1 MPNPFLTPDPLT
13 TRSARALL
21 DPPEGS
27 TALEVLST
35 ITDLKAGLAVFE
47 AAAVFAARTE
57 GKTWEEI
64 GSVVGMTRQNTR
76 RKFGEAMPRF
86 ALKDSA
92 R

>member
-21 DPPEGS
+21 DLPEGS

-35 ITDLKAGLAVFE
+35 VTDLKAGLAVFE
-47 AAAVFAARTE
+47 AAVVFAARTE

-64 GSVVGMTRQNTR
+64 GGIIGMTRQNTR
-76 RKFGEAMPRF
+76 RKFAPLQPR
-86 ALKDSA
+86 LGTKDSE

>member
-35 ITDLKAGLAVFE
+35 VADLKAGLDIFE
-47 AAAVFAARTE
+47 AAVVFAARTE
-57 GKTWEEI
+57 GKTWDEI
-64 GSVVGMTRQNTR
+64 GRVVGMTRQNTY
-76 RKFGEAMPRF
+76 RKFAASQPR
-86 ALKDSA
+86 LKARDS
-92 R
+92 

>member
-27 TALEVLST
+27 TALEVLS
-35 ITDLKAGLAVFE
+35 IVTDLKAGLEVFE
-47 AAAVFAARTE
+47 AAVVFAARTE
-57 GKTWEEI
+57 GRTWDEI
-64 GSVVGMTRQNTR
+64 GRVVGMTRQNTY
-76 RKFGEAMPRF
+76 RKFSPTQPR
-86 ALKDSA
+86 LNVRES